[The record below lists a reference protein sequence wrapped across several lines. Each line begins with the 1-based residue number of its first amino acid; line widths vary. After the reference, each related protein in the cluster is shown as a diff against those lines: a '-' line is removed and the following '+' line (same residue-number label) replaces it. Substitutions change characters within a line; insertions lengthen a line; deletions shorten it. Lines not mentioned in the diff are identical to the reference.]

1 MPKLDVLIIH
11 AWWIQVSAR
20 LSGECVNL

>member
-1 MPKLDVLIIH
+1 MPKPDVLIIH

-20 LSGECVNL
+20 LSGACVNL